1 MDPAAIIERE
11 FLEIR
16 AKILQVGA
24 SLDRIERA
32 GGSLQASPKTALL
45 VETLKI
51 LTDGQGN
58 RAERIQLACSRPYD
72 ANWRAER

>member
-1 MDPAAIIERE
+1 MDAAAIIERE

-32 GGSLQASPKTALL
+32 GGSLQASPKSALL

-51 LTDGQGN
+51 LIDGEGN
-58 RAERIQLACSRPYD
+58 RTERIQLACSRPYD
-72 ANWRAER
+72 ANWQSER